1 MLFRSRAPRPVLS
14 WLWFLLIAFLFA
26 HPVLSF
32 SSDHG
37 HHAAINHHHIASEH
51 TARTFIA
58 RQAADDLATVRS
70 RRPPNIIGKLR
81 STANITSWLAALD
94 SNGKWPDSEVDYTT
108 GCPARR
114 ANWPASVH
122 WERVETMSGAWHGGV
137 AGAEQW
143 VKNNTLRAAISRA
156 MGYWIA
162 RDITNLGCLDG
173 GGTDKCPCE
182 DPRNALWNTNWYS
195 NIILVPGLVGRAC
208 VLLGDSLST
217 DEAAACVRM
226 TARSYARFEVSPTPG
241 YASGANVL
249 DIARIGVDS
258 GILSGNVT
266 MISDAYRRMH
276 QEQVIQSRTKA
287 DGIFPDGSFGQ
298 HAGVL
303 YNGNYGKDYTNAV
316 LDVEVIAAGTQF
328 AANATQRQ
336 VFDVLVE
343 GHKWMIFYNT
353 ISQILHFDFSA
364 IGRMITFPVID
375 GQASSGTQINRTRVL
390 ELGQM
395 WSSPVLVNFARS
407 LTGTFASANAGNL
420 LGNRMFYSNDYMVHR
435 GSNYMTSL
443 KMYSS
448 RTLNTECVNTQNPL
462 GFHLSDGT
470 VYTYLVGN
478 EYTDISAAW
487 DWDLIPGTTTD
498 YQNTP
503 LSCADAKATGIE
515 NFVGG
520 LSNGHSG
527 IAAMRYTNPN
537 TRAIQWQ
544 KAWFFLENDV
554 QHVMINVLS
563 STSNAPVYTILDQK
577 RRSGQTLADGNPIFA
592 SGNYPGVKQLWHA
605 NVGYSLANSTASTT
619 LNLRM
624 GSRQGD
630 WSKIGTST
638 QPPIEV
644 DLWAGWLQHT
654 NKTQPAAYTMYPG
667 VSYADFQTKASQQKI
682 QTLANNRT
690 ITALF
695 DQSTST
701 AMIVFWSSGSS
712 SLTMTTSPAQAS
724 IRVATTAGVVVMF
737 STQTGAVQV
746 ADPSQSLT
754 TVTLSFNLGAG
765 QKPPF
770 WTGNQTTKSL
780 TFQLPRGAVAGN
792 SSSQVL
798 T

>member
-1 MLFRSRAPRPVLS
+1 MVTYR
-14 WLWFLLIAFLFA
+14 
-26 HPVLSF
+26 
-32 SSDHG
+32 
-37 HHAAINHHHIASEH
+37 
-51 TARTFIA
+51 
-58 RQAADDLATVRS
+58 LAT
-70 RRPPNIIGKLR
+70 
-81 STANITSWLAALD
+81 LD
-94 SNGKWPDSEVDYTT
+94 SSGKWPDSEIDYAT

-122 WERVETMSGAWHGGV
+122 WERIEIMSGAWHGGIP
-137 AGAEQW
+137 GAEQW
-143 VKNNTLRAAISRA
+143 VKSSTLRAAISKA

-162 RDITNLGCLDG
+162 RDVTNLGCLDG

-182 DPRNALWNTNWYS
+182 DPRNTLWNTNWYS

-208 VLLGDSLST
+208 VLLMGSLST

-226 TARSYARFEVSPTPG
+226 TARSYAKFDVSPSPG
-241 YASGANVL
+241 YVSGANVL

-258 GILSGNVT
+258 GILSGNIT

-276 QEQVIQSRTKA
+276 QEQVIQTRVKA
-287 DGIFPDGSFGQ
+287 DGIFSDGSFGQ

-303 YNGNYGKDYTNAV
+303 YNGNYGKDYTTAV

-328 AANATQRQ
+328 AANAAQRQ
-336 VFDVLVE
+336 VFDVLVD
-343 GHKWMIFYNT
+343 GHRWMIFYNT

-395 WSSPVLVNFARS
+395 WSSPVLINYAQS
-407 LTGTFASANAGNL
+407 LTGAFASANAGNL
-420 LGNRMFYSNDYMVHR
+420 LGNRMFYANDYMAHR
-435 GSNYMTSL
+435 GKNYFTSL

-470 VYTYLVGN
+470 IYTYLVGN

-503 LSCADAKATGIE
+503 LNCAATTITGVE
-515 NFVGG
+515 TFVGG
-520 LSNGHSG
+520 LSNGRAG
-527 IAAMRYTNPN
+527 TAAMRYTNPN

-544 KAWFFLENDV
+544 KTWFFLENDI
-554 QHVMINVLS
+554 QHVMINVIS
-563 STSNAPVYTILDQK
+563 STSSAPVYSVLDQK
-577 RRSGQTLADGNPIFA
+577 RKFGQTLADGREITA
-592 SGNYPGVKQLWHA
+592 SGAYPGVKQLWHA
-605 NVGYSLANSTASTT
+605 NVGYALGNSTSSTT

-624 GSRQGD
+624 GNRRGN
-630 WSKIGTST
+630 WSAIGTST

-644 DLWAGWLQHT
+644 DLWASWLQHT
-654 NKTQPAAYTMYPG
+654 NKTRPVEYTAYPG
-667 VSYADFQTKASQQKI
+667 STYAEFQTKASQQRTR
-682 QTLANNRT
+682 TLANNRT
-690 ITALF
+690 ITALY
-695 DQSTST
+695 DDTTNT
-701 AMIVFWSSGSS
+701 AMMVFWSSGSS
-712 SLTMTTSPAQAS
+712 SLVISPSPAEAT
-724 IRVATTAGVVVMF
+724 IRVTTTAGAVVMF
-737 STQTGAVQV
+737 STRTGAVLV
-746 ADPSQSLT
+746 SDPSQTLT
-754 TVTLSFNLGAG
+754 SVMLTFALGTG

-770 WTGNQTTKSL
+770 WTGTQTTKSL
-780 TFQLPRGAVAGN
+780 TFQLPRGGIAGN
-792 SSSQVL
+792 SVSQVL